1 MEQERSVDTTPVIE
15 VGTINAP
22 RPPVDARAAAVREG
36 AHDLR
41 NSMNALLLSAG
52 ALGMRA
58 DSLPAPL
65 GDVAR
70 QAQQQGRQC
79 AVKLTALL
87 EKVDQ
92 LLKSRE

>member
-1 MEQERSVDTTPVIE
+1 MEQERHVDTMPVIE
-15 VGTINAP
+15 VAAI
-22 RPPVDARAAAVREG
+22 DRALAADNGAEAVREG

-58 DSLPAPL
+58 DSLPTPL
-65 GDVAR
+65 GDIAR

-79 AVKLTALL
+79 AAKLTALL
-87 EKVDQ
+87 ERVDQ
-92 LLKSRE
+92 LLKSRDS